1 MVEKGKASFN
11 EMPMTTFRDSI
22 VLGRVRGSCKV
33 GDAMFSEE
41 GAEFEILTTIICVEV
56 FDAFVKLIFDVIF

>member
-1 MVEKGKASFN
+1 MVEKGKANFD

-22 VLGRVRGSCKV
+22 VLGRVRGICKV

-41 GAEFEILTTIICVEV
+41 GAEFEIFTTVICVEV
-56 FDAFVKLIFDVIF
+56 FDGLTN